1 MKEYTYS
8 EALQDLLTVLDAAK
22 KVGAVRIHR
31 GDGQSFILTPEPP
44 YSTTAKVKGLNLGLT
59 NDEIVSIV
67 REGRERFG

>member
-8 EALQDLLTVLDAAK
+8 EALRDLPTVLDTAK
-22 KVGAVRIHR
+22 KDGAVRIR
-31 GDGQSFILTPEPP
+31 RSDGQAFILTPESP
-44 YSTTAKVKGLNLGLT
+44 YSIPTKVKSLNLGLT